1 MILGMSRRATR
12 LMRSKKRAR
21 RIPELNLVSLM
32 DIFTIL
38 VFFLLVN
45 SSNIEVLPNPDAMQ
59 LPESLAQQLPRETPV
74 LMVTE
79 RELLVGGTRVMAL
92 DAALRAPG
100 PVLQDLKALLQQVPL
115 RAVAGG
121 GGGQTRGEINI
132 MADRDIPYSLLKKV
146 MVTCTDARFSKIS
159 LAVTQ
164 RLPGAP

>member
-1 MILGMSRRATR
+1 VILGMSRRALR
-12 LMRSKKRAR
+12 LARSKKRAK

-45 SSNIEVLPNPDAMQ
+45 SSNIEVLPNPEAMQ
-59 LPESLAQQLPRETPV
+59 LPESLAQQPPRETPV

-79 RELLVGGTRVMAL
+79 RDILVGGTRVMSLETAL
-92 DAALRAPG
+92 QAPG
-100 PVLQDLKALLQQVPL
+100 PVLQDLKSQLQQLPL
-115 RAVAGG
+115 RAVTGG
-121 GGGQTRGEINI
+121 SQTRGEINI

-146 MVTCTDARFSKIS
+146 MVTCTDARFNKIS

-164 RLPGAP
+164 RVPGT

>member
-100 PVLQDLKALLQQVPL
+100 PVLQDLKTLLQQLPL
-115 RAVAGG
+115 RAVA

-132 MADRDIPYSLLKKV
+132 MADREIPYSLLKKV

-164 RLPGAP
+164 RVPGTS

>member
-12 LMRSKKRAR
+12 LSRHAKRGR
-21 RIPELNLVSLM
+21 RIPEMNLVSLM

-45 SSNIEVLPNPDAMQ
+45 SSNIEVLPNPDSMQ
-59 LPESLAQQLPRETPV
+59 LPESLAQQPPRETTV

-79 RELLVGGTRVMAL
+79 HEILVGGSPVMPLA
-92 DAALRAPG
+92 AALQASG
-100 PVLQDLKALLQQVPL
+100 PVLQDLKAQLQKLPL
-115 RAVAGG
+115 RATAA
-121 GGGQTRGEINI
+121 GGQTRGEINI

-164 RLPGAP
+164 RVPGSS

>member
-1 MILGMSRRATR
+1 MSRRATR
-12 LMRSKKRAR
+12 LARSQKRAR
-21 RIPELNLVSLM
+21 SVPELNLVSLM

-45 SSNIEVLPNPDAMQ
+45 SSNIEVLPNPEAMQ

-79 RELLVGGTRVMAL
+79 REILVGGTHVMAL

-100 PVLQDLKALLQQVPL
+100 PVLAELKSQLQQLPL
-115 RAVAGG
+115 RAVTGG
-121 GGGQTRGEINI
+121 SQTRGEINI
-132 MADRDIPYSLLKKV
+132 MADREIPYALLKKV
-146 MVTCTDARFSKIS
+146 MVTCTDARFNKIS

-164 RLPGAP
+164 RVPGTT